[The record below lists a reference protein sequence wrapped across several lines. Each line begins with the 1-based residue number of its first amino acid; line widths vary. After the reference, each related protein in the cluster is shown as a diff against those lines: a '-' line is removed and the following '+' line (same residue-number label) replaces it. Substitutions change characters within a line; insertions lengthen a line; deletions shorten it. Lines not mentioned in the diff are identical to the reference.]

1 MKLKKQIL
9 TRKILAMAI
18 CTGTAVTVQAVE
30 NGVTNW
36 PNGVNTV
43 LPAMMPAPGETQFY
57 GYTVFYSADEFKDT
71 NGDTLPGKFELD
83 VFAQAFRLNHTWD
96 YQTDSGITFTSGAIL
111 SGGRNSLDVG
121 VADDSETG
129 LNQIYLTPL
138 YVNWSAS
145 ESLHFST
152 GFSGF
157 IPLGDYD
164 RNNLINTTSNTASYV
179 QEFNMTW
186 FANQEWELSLSPTF
200 TFNFENDDTDY
211 ESGDVF
217 NVDYFAGYRP
227 ASAPQWQVGVAGHY
241 TKQFSDDEINGQTV
255 GDGNRLQKLAIGPQV
270 FYGLGPKTAIV
281 FKYLHETEVE
291 NSSEG
296 GSFWFQFAMPL

>member
-1 MKLKKQIL
+1 MMPKPRTLSSNL
-9 TRKILAMAI
+9 LAFAI
-18 CTGTAVTVQAVE
+18 SMTAATSLQAVE

-36 PNGVNTV
+36 PNGVNSV
-43 LPAMMPAPGETQFY
+43 LPAIMPAPGETQFY
-57 GYTVFYSADEFKDT
+57 GYTVFYSADSYKDT
-71 NGDTLPGKFELD
+71 NGNTTPGTFELD

-96 YQTDSGITFTSGAIL
+96 HQTDSGITFTSGAIL

-129 LNQIYLTPL
+129 LNQLYVTPL

-145 ESLHFST
+145 EALHFST

-186 FANQEWELSLSPTF
+186 FPNREWELSLSPTF
-200 TFNFENDDTDY
+200 TVNFKNDDTDY

-227 ASAPQWQVGVAGHY
+227 ASAPQWQVGIAGHY
-241 TKQFSDDEINGQTV
+241 TRQFSDDKQNGQTV
-255 GDGNRLQKLAIGPQV
+255 GDGNRLQKLGIGPQV
-270 FYGLGPKTAIV
+270 FYGLGPRTAIV
-281 FKYLHETEVE
+281 FKYLHETEVK

-296 GSFWFQFAMPL
+296 RSFWFQFTMPL

>member
-57 GYTVFYSADEFKDT
+57 GYTVFYSADEFK
-71 NGDTLPGKFELD
+71 
-83 VFAQAFRLNHTWD
+83 
-96 YQTDSGITFTSGAIL
+96 DSGITFTSGAIL

>member
-1 MKLKKQIL
+1 MTKTTQAQLR
-9 TRKILAMAI
+9 TLALVTA
-18 CTGTAVTVQAVE
+18 CTGMVATAHAVE

-57 GYTVFYSADEFKDT
+57 GYTVFYSADKFKDT
-71 NGDTLPGKFELD
+71 NGNTTPGKFELD
-83 VFAQAFRLNHTWD
+83 VFAQAFRLNRTWD
-96 YQTDSGITFTSGAIL
+96 YLAGEGITFTSGAIL

-129 LNQIYLTPL
+129 LNQIYVTPL

-145 ESLHFST
+145 ETLHFST

-164 RNNLINTTSNTASYV
+164 RNNLINTTSNTSSYM

-186 FANQEWELSLSPTF
+186 FPSQQWELSLSPTF
-200 TFNFENDDTDY
+200 TFNFENDDTNY

-227 ASAPQWQVGVAGHY
+227 ASAPQWQFGLAGHY
-241 TKQFSDDEINGQTV
+241 TKQFSDDKQNGQTV
-255 GDGNRLQKLAIGPQV
+255 GDGNRLQKIGVGPQV
-270 FYGLGPKTAIV
+270 FYGLGPRTAVV

-291 NSSEG
+291 NGSQG
-296 GSFWFQFAMPL
+296 HSFWFQFAMPI